1 MFMSIRAVIFAL
13 VMSLG
18 SQCFAGEAMSKFLKT
33 CAYGTLVG
41 AGVGLVTLAWTENPN
56 DKLNNV
62 ARGASLGLYA
72 GIAVGYAM
80 VTKKDNLDY
89 ADNRP
94 SAFWMQLKTSPKSSL
109 EGAEVHW
116 LAAEF

>member
-1 MFMSIRAVIFAL
+1 MSIRAIVFML

-18 SQCFAGEAMSKFLKT
+18 AQCFAGEAMSKFLKT
-33 CAYGTLVG
+33 CAYGTLIG

-72 GIAVGYAM
+72 GIAVGYTM
-80 VTKKDNLDY
+80 VAKKDAVDY

-94 SAFWMQLKTSPKSSL
+94 SAFWLQLKSTPKNQL
-109 EGAEVHW
+109 EGAEVRW